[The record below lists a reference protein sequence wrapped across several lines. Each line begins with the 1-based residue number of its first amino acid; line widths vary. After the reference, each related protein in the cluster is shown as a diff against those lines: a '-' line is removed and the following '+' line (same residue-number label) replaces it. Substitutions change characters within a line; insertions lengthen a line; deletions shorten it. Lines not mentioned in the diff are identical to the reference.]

1 MMKPHVIAFDLDNVL
16 LDDADYIKS
25 GLKLLAIELS
35 ERFGWDAEDIERQL
49 LASFAVSRDKIIER
63 VLTQKGVLSD
73 ELLQWCLQLYR
84 EHWPGIRLTNRYKR
98 LIKSLS
104 KIRPLYLISTGQPL
118 EQQNKLAVLGFDKGS
133 IFQHVYKLPL
143 SRDNHLLVETL
154 ADISRREQC
163 EESAIV
169 YITSQP
175 DDDLQLFDNRD
186 FRLLRIQSQ
195 QSDRIDTDDQRLVTD
210 VVDAVEKLRLDY

>member
-1 MMKPHVIAFDLDNVL
+1 
-16 LDDADYIKS
+16 
-25 GLKLLAIELS
+25 
-35 ERFGWDAEDIERQL
+35 
-49 LASFAVSRDKIIER
+49 
-63 VLTQKGVLSD
+63 
-73 ELLQWCLQLYR
+73 
-84 EHWPGIRLTNRYKR
+84 
-98 LIKSLS
+98 
-104 KIRPLYLISTGQPL
+104 L

-210 VVDAVEKLRLDY
+210 VVDAVETLRLDY